1 MRIYKTLRP
10 AALFQPLALA
20 AAVLGACPP
29 AWSQTRGGQGPASG
43 VQAQGQIFKGRGD
56 ARRRESE
63 KEKATAP
70 KAPPKITAA
79 QIASYLKGFKLPP
92 TPGSTYVT
100 LSVQTPSVANK
111 GYLTFAQTHLVNAG
125 ENYGNWGL
133 QQQVQGEWQTA
144 GYLFVSLKSEAAG
157 RRYLFDCSVH
167 APGIPSEPFL
177 LSGPDGL
184 EQTFAAVIPGGQHL
198 LFVLET
204 IDAGWYQFA
213 VRRKRAWYAYSCEVT
228 NL

>member
-56 ARRRESE
+56 ARRREAE
-63 KEKATAP
+63 KEMPAP

-79 QIASYLKGFKLPP
+79 QTASYLKRLKLTPTP

-100 LSVQTPSVANK
+100 LSIQAPYVENK
-111 GYLTFAQTHLVNAG
+111 GH
-125 ENYGNWGL
+125 
-133 QQQVQGEWQTA
+133 
-144 GYLFVSLKSEAAG
+144 
-157 RRYLFDCSVH
+157 
-167 APGIPSEPFL
+167 
-177 LSGPDGL
+177 
-184 EQTFAAVIPGGQHL
+184 
-198 LFVLET
+198 
-204 IDAGWYQFA
+204 
-213 VRRKRAWYAYSCEVT
+213 
-228 NL
+228 